1 MRILYVFPHPD
12 DEAFG
17 PSIAMSQQIRQCHEV
32 FLLTLTKGG
41 ATKERHKFGYSIR
54 EMGVVRE
61 KELRASATVI
71 GLSGLRV
78 CDYPDGGLKLLDPR
92 VLEEEVLQS
101 ISDWQPQVL
110 VSYAVHGIS
119 GHHDHLVCHAV
130 VKMAFFSSAVT
141 ATTLQRLAF
150 YTSPPPVPGSR
161 KRFFSKNDEI
171 DCLVTGTEADRERFL
186 NALECYATYRDR
198 IERAGITRAKHK
210 KVYFEFFGE
219 SFENWLDD
227 LTKSLPDK

>member
-17 PSIAMSQQIRQCHEV
+17 PSVAMSQQIVQGHEV

-41 ATKERHKFGYSIR
+41 ATQERHRFGYSILK
-54 EMGVVRE
+54 MGTIRE
-61 KELRASATVI
+61 KELRASAKVI

-92 VLEEEVLQS
+92 ILEGEILQS
-101 ISDWQPQVL
+101 IDDWQPQVL

-130 VKMAFFSSAVT
+130 VKMAFLSAVA
-141 ATTLQRLAF
+141 ATTVRRLAF
-150 YTSPPPVPGSR
+150 YTSPPPAPGRR
-161 KRFFSKNDEI
+161 KCFFSTNDEI
-171 DCLVTGTEADRERFL
+171 DCLVTGTEADRKCFL
-186 NALECYATYRDR
+186 KTLECYATYQDR
-198 IERAGITRAKHK
+198 IERSGITRAKHK